1 MENKIE
7 ILNNYRESKYP
18 MTEMTEAFKLLE
30 IEFLKISKITI
41 EIDVRKAEE
50 YVTSE
55 NVESPN
61 NIPIF
66 PTSMMDGYSIN
77 LEETDFNQKIEI
89 LSKNFAGDEKKID
102 LNNLIRNKC
111 VYVTTGSIIP
121 SWCNCVIPI
130 ENTDIFDNNFIK
142 IKNSSQL
149 MIGKFI
155 RKIGSDIVKGDII
168 INAGQ
173 KINVTDISLLLS
185 CGIKYIMVYA
195 KPRVGILSTGD
206 EILNIDN
213 FSKNE
218 DIVQY
223 FLKNPHQ
230 IIDSNKEMI
239 KLLLTKM
246 KISQIIDLGQIPDEY
261 KRVKEKMENSA
272 LLCDIVISSGG
283 VSMGEKDLIKVFL
296 EKEGKIFFG
305 RLNMKPGK
313 PTTFAKFYNTYFF
326 ALPGNPVSCYVTYQ
340 LLLTYAFNLYQNYN
354 KFFFPNINVSIMHD
368 IEMDFER
375 PEYQRAM

>member
-55 NVESPN
+55 NVESPS

-121 SWCNCVIPI
+121 SWCNS
-130 ENTDIFDNNFIK
+130 N
-142 IKNSSQL
+142 
-149 MIGKFI
+149 
-155 RKIGSDIVKGDII
+155 RKH
-168 INAGQ
+168 
-173 KINVTDISLLLS
+173 
-185 CGIKYIMVYA
+185 
-195 KPRVGILSTGD
+195 R
-206 EILNIDN
+206 
-213 FSKNE
+213 
-218 DIVQY
+218 Y
-223 FLKNPHQ
+223 F
-230 IIDSNKEMI
+230 
-239 KLLLTKM
+239 
-246 KISQIIDLGQIPDEY
+246 
-261 KRVKEKMENSA
+261 
-272 LLCDIVISSGG
+272 
-283 VSMGEKDLIKVFL
+283 
-296 EKEGKIFFG
+296 
-305 RLNMKPGK
+305 
-313 PTTFAKFYNTYFF
+313 
-326 ALPGNPVSCYVTYQ
+326 
-340 LLLTYAFNLYQNYN
+340 
-354 KFFFPNINVSIMHD
+354 
-368 IEMDFER
+368 
-375 PEYQRAM
+375 